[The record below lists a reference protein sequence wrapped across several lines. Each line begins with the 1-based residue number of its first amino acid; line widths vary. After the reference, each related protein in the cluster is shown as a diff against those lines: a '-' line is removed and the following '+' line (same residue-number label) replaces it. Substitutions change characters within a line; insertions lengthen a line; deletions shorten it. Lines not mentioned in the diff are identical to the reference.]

1 MRSPAGFRRANGR
14 KPVLPASVVQHSP
27 AQLQT
32 VVPGRFERWRA
43 ITVALIVTGYAGYYL
58 CRSDLAVAMPLL
70 IAEMGKRGIAPND
83 ATIRLGTIASL
94 GVLAYAI
101 GKFPSGW
108 LADFLGGRR
117 NFLLGMAGSIVFTTL
132 FGLAGGIPLFTLAW
146 IGNRLTQSMGWAGVV
161 KITSRWF
168 SYSSYGAVMGIV
180 SLSFLFGDA
189 ASREFMSWLIAA
201 GLGWRGIFCAAAA
214 TLSLLL
220 LVNLVLLKET
230 PERVGCPEPPA
241 NPANLFQSEGDR
253 HTPESLRSL
262 LSTFARSR
270 VFWLVCLL
278 SCGITI
284 LRETFNLWTPT
295 YFTQSVGLT
304 VADAAQKSALFP
316 LFGGISVLVAGF
328 LSDRLGKGG
337 RAAIIS
343 SGMLLAAL
351 VLFVLANSSFGGSK
365 VVPVVLVTLVAFV
378 MTGPYSYLAGAISL
392 DFGGKQGSATA
403 SGLID
408 GAGYLGGVL
417 AGNSFAS
424 VSVTWGWKGGFASLA
439 AVALL
444 SSFAGVAY
452 LNHQRRA
459 V

>member
-1 MRSPAGFRRANGR
+1 
-14 KPVLPASVVQHSP
+14 VLTLV
-27 AQLQT
+27 
-32 VVPGRFERWRA
+32 
-43 ITVALIVTGYAGYYL
+43 LIVTGYAGYYL

-70 IAEMGKRGIAPND
+70 IAEMGSRGIPPDEAR
-83 ATIRLGTIASL
+83 IRLGTIASL

-117 NFLLGMAGSIVFTTL
+117 NFLFGMAGSILFTIL
-132 FGLAGGIPLFTLAW
+132 FGMAGGIPLFTLAW
-146 IGNRLTQSMGWAGVV
+146 IGNRLVQSLGWAGMV
-161 KITSRWF
+161 KIASRWF
-168 SYSSYGAVMGIV
+168 SYSSYGTVMGIV

-189 ASREFMSWLIAA
+189 ASREFMSVLIGA
-201 GLGWRGIFCAAAA
+201 GLGWRGIFYAAAA
-214 TLSLLL
+214 TLGVLLL
-220 LVNLVLLKET
+220 INLALLKES
-230 PERVGCPEPPA
+230 PEKIGYPEPPA
-241 NPANLFQSEGDR
+241 NPANLFQSDGEK
-253 HTPESLRSL
+253 HTPESLSSL
-262 LSTFARSR
+262 LGTFARSR

-316 LFGGISVLVAGF
+316 LFGGISVLLAGY
-328 LSDRLGKGG
+328 LSDRLGRTG
-337 RAAIIS
+337 RAAIILY
-343 SGMLLAAL
+343 GMLLSAA
-351 VLFVLANSSFGGSK
+351 VLSALAYADFGGSK
-365 VVPVVLVTLVAFV
+365 AAPVALVTLVAFV
-378 MTGPYSYLAGAISL
+378 MIGPYSYLAGAISL

-424 VSVTWGWKGGFASLA
+424 VSVMWGWKGAFASLA

-444 SSFAGVAY
+444 SSIAAAY
-452 LNHQRRA
+452 LNNERRQL
-459 V
+459 

>member
-1 MRSPAGFRRANGR
+1 M
-14 KPVLPASVVQHSP
+14 PVVPASLVQHP
-27 AQLQT
+27 TARRNAT
-32 VVPGRFERWRA
+32 IPNRFETWRA
-43 ITVALIVTGYAGYYL
+43 LTVALLVTGYAGYYL

-70 IAEMGKRGIAPND
+70 IAEMAKRGIAANA
-83 ATIRLGTIASL
+83 ATVRLGTIASL

-117 NFLLGMAGSIVFTTL
+117 NFLFGMAGSILFTIV
-132 FGLAGGIPLFTLAW
+132 FGLAGGIPLFTFAW
-146 IGNRLTQSMGWAGVV
+146 MGNRLAQSMGWAGMV
-161 KITSRWF
+161 KIASRWF
-168 SYSSYGAVMGIV
+168 SYSSYGTAMGIV

-189 ASREFMSWLIAA
+189 ASREFMSWLIGA
-201 GLGWRGIFCAAAA
+201 GLGWRGIFYAAAA
-214 TLSLLL
+214 TLGVLLL
-220 LVNLVLLKET
+220 INLALLKET
-230 PERVGCPEPPA
+230 PERIGFPEPPA
-241 NPANLFQSEGDR
+241 NPANFFQSEGEK
-253 HTPESLRSL
+253 HAPESLRSL
-262 LSTFARSR
+262 LKTFARSR

-316 LFGGISVLVAGF
+316 LFGGVSVLVAGF

-343 SGMLLAAL
+343 CGMLLAAL

-444 SSFAGVAY
+444 SSVAGVAY

>member
-1 MRSPAGFRRANGR
+1 MAPDTSVHVGPAGI
-14 KPVLPASVVQHSP
+14 LPDRLA
-27 AQLQT
+27 
-32 VVPGRFERWRA
+32 RWRVF
-43 ITVALIVTGYAGYYL
+43 TLALLVTGYAGYYL
-58 CRSDLAVAMPLL
+58 CRSDLSVAMPLL
-70 IAEMGKRGIAPND
+70 IAEMGSRGIPPDEAR
-83 ATIRLGTIASL
+83 IHLGTIASL

-117 NFLLGMAGSIVFTTL
+117 NFLYGMLGSILFTIF
-132 FGLAGGIPLFTLAW
+132 FGMAGGIPLFTLAW
-146 IGNRLTQSMGWAGVV
+146 MGNRLVQSMGWAGMV

-168 SYSSYGAVMGIV
+168 SYSSYGTVMGII
-180 SLSFLFGDA
+180 SLSYLFGDA
-189 ASREFMSWLIAA
+189 ASRQFMSVLIAA
-201 GLGWRGIFCAAAA
+201 GLGWRGVFYAAAA
-214 TLSLLL
+214 TLGVLLL
-220 LVNLVLLKET
+220 INVVLLKET
-230 PERVGCPEPPA
+230 PERIGYPEPPA
-241 NPANLFQSEGDR
+241 NPANLFQAEGEK
-253 HTPESLRSL
+253 HAPESLSSL
-262 LSTFARSR
+262 LGAFGRSR

-316 LFGGISVLVAGF
+316 LFGGISVLLAGF
-328 LSDRLGKGG
+328 LSDRLGRSG
-337 RAAIIS
+337 RARIIFY
-343 SGMLLAAL
+343 GMLLSAAVLSVLAFASFGESRAAPVAL
-351 VLFVLANSSFGGSK
+351 VA
-365 VVPVVLVTLVAFV
+365 LVAFV
-378 MTGPYSYLAGAISL
+378 TIGPYSYLAGAISL

-424 VSVTWGWKGGFASLA
+424 VSVLWGWSGAFASLA
-439 AVALL
+439 VVALL
-444 SSFAGVAY
+444 SSGAAGAY
-452 LNHQRRA
+452 LIHQRRK